1 MKEEK
6 ITITNAQELRQ
17 EKCNV
22 PTLRFPNYSSEW
34 QVSPMGKVC
43 TFRKG
48 YGISKENLSSDG
60 TPCILYGELYTTYK
74 TAIAK
79 NIKSKTSLDPT
90 ILFHSK
96 KNDVIIP
103 CSGETAE
110 DIATSVCI
118 PYDDILLGGDLTVIR
133 SDLDG
138 AFLSNQINSVRK
150 YDIAR
155 IAQGKSIVHLQADE
169 LKKISI
175 AYPTI
180 DEQQKISGFIDKI
193 DERIEVQNKIISKY
207 ETLIKGL
214 YTQIQSKSAKKEY
227 RICDIVKCHSVGLL
241 SKENLTESGS
251 KKCILYGELFTTYDE
266 VINEIKSRTNVDG
279 YISQGNEILFPSST
293 TVDAMSLIAPSA
305 LNEKGILLGGDMFV
319 LELLPGF
326 NNEYISYYL
335 NTIAKRNLAKYAQG
349 TTITHLY
356 FEHIKN
362 VLLYLPDITIQL
374 SVASKMRKLKTK
386 IQIEKEMLSAL
397 QKQKAFLLQSMFI

>member
-1 MKEEK
+1 MSKSNE
-6 ITITNAQELRQ
+6 TTP
-17 EKCNV
+17 NV
-22 PTLRFPNYSSEW
+22 PTLRFPNYSGEW
-34 QVSPMGKVC
+34 QVSSMGKVC

-60 TPCILYGELYTTYK
+60 TPCVLYGELYTTYK

-79 NIKSKTSLDPT
+79 SIKSKTSLDPAT
-90 ILFHSK
+90 LFHSK

-193 DERIEVQNKIISKY
+193 DERIEVQNKIISDLKVLKK
-207 ETLIKGL
+207 ELNGFLISRLIKGKEPNCKIEDVIDYEQPTSYIVNSDKYIVDGKTPVL
-214 YTQIQSKSAKKEY
+214 TANKAFFLGYTNEKEGIYNKSDCIIFDDFTLDFKYVDFPFKVKSSAIKILTAKKSIELRYFYEY
-227 RICDIVKCHSVGLL
+227 LL
-241 SKENLTESGS
+241 FLNLNT
-251 KKCILYGELFTTYDE
+251 
-266 VINEIKSRTNVDG
+266 NEHKRH
-279 YISQGNEILFPSST
+279 YISEIAT
-293 TVDAMSLIAPSA
+293 
-305 LNEKGILLGGDMFV
+305 
-319 LELLPGF
+319 LP
-326 NNEYISYYL
+326 
-335 NTIAKRNLAKYAQG
+335 
-349 TTITHLY
+349 
-356 FEHIKN
+356 
-362 VLLYLPDITIQL
+362 LYLPLIDEQRRVL
-374 SVASKMRKLKTK
+374 SVLNAISSKIAVEEKYKTT
-386 IQIEKEMLSAL
+386 LL
-397 QKQKAFLLQSMFI
+397 TQKKYLLNAMFI

>member
-1 MKEEK
+1 MSKSNE
-6 ITITNAQELRQ
+6 TTP
-17 EKCNV
+17 NV
-22 PTLRFPNYSSEW
+22 PTLRFPNYSGEW
-34 QVSPMGKVC
+34 QVSSMGKVC

-79 NIKSKTSLDPT
+79 RIKSKTSLDPT
-90 ILFHSK
+90 TLFHSK

-169 LKKISI
+169 LKKIFI

-180 DEQQKISGFIDKI
+180 EEQQKISGFIDKI
-193 DERIEVQNKIISKY
+193 DERIEVQNKIISDLKVLKK
-207 ETLIKGL
+207 ELCNKVFCKGSVVRLGDFIEEVTTRNKSNSCENVLSVSNKMGFIK
-214 YTQIQSKSAKKEY
+214 QSEQFEDRTVASENKSNYKVVTEGCFAYNPARINVGSIALLSTYKIGIISPMYVCFKTKSALDSEYLNFYYQSGFFYKELQKKLEG
-227 RICDIVKCHSVGLL
+227 SVRQCLTY
-241 SKENLTESGS
+241 ENMS
-251 KKCILYGELFTTYDE
+251 
-266 VINEIKSRTNVDG
+266 EIIIP
-279 YISQGNEILFPSST
+279 YIGIEEQKTIAATLNNFAI
-293 TVDAMSLIAPSA
+293 LIA
-305 LNEKGILLGGDMFV
+305 NEEK
-319 LELLPGF
+319 
-326 NNEYISYYL
+326 YL
-335 NTIAKRNLAKYAQG
+335 K
-349 TTITHLY
+349 
-356 FEHIKN
+356 
-362 VLLYLPDITIQL
+362 
-374 SVASKMRKLKTK
+374 S
-386 IQIEKEMLSAL
+386 L
-397 QKQKAFLLQSMFI
+397 QKQKSYFLSAMFIKT

>member
-1 MKEEK
+1 MRFAEFTEQWKQKTFDETFS
-6 ITITNAQELRQ
+6 ILSNNTLSRAEL
-17 EKCNV
+17 
-22 PTLRFPNYSSEW
+22 NY
-34 QVSPMGKVC
+34 
-43 TFRKG
+43 
-48 YGISKENLSSDG
+48 ENG
-60 TPCILYGELYTTYK
+60 NY
-74 TAIAK
+74 K
-79 NIKSKTSLDPT
+79 NIHYGDVLIKFSAFIDVSSQDVPYINDENSSSKLDN
-90 ILFHSK
+90 ILLQ
-96 KNDVIIP
+96 DGDIIIAD
-103 CSGETAE
+103 TAE
-110 DIATSVCI
+110 DFTVGKAAEVENVDNIKVVSGLHTI
-118 PYDDILLGGDLTVIR
+118 PCRPKTKFSPRYLGYYVNSLAYHNQLIPFIQGVKVSSISKNLIKKTFVSFPNLSEQEKIVK
-133 SDLDG
+133 
-138 AFLSNQINSVRK
+138 FLS
-150 YDIAR
+150 YLD
-155 IAQGKSIVHLQADE
+155 
-169 LKKISI
+169 KKIE
-175 AYPTI
+175 T
-180 DEQQKISGFIDKI
+180 QK
-193 DERIEVQNKIISKY
+193 KIISKY

-214 YTQIQSKSAKKEY
+214 YTQLQNKSAKKEY

-305 LNEKGILLGGDMFV
+305 LNEKGVLLGGDMFV

>member
-1 MKEEK
+1 MSKSNE
-6 ITITNAQELRQ
+6 TTP
-17 EKCNV
+17 NV

-214 YTQIQSKSAKKEY
+214 CDILFTVTEENVLPLKSIASIDKGQQINGLSLAKTGKYYYLNGGITPSGYVDDYNTSENTIAISEGGNSCGFVSYNAQKFWSGGHCYTLKIKNTQCRSKFLFFYLKYREKDIMQLRVGSGLPNIQKKSLENFVVPLPTFEKQCYIECILESITAKKE
-227 RICDIVKCHSVGLL
+227 IETALLGQFQSQKKFLL
-241 SKENLTESGS
+241 SK
-251 KKCILYGELFTTYDE
+251 
-266 VINEIKSRTNVDG
+266 
-279 YISQGNEILFPSST
+279 
-293 TVDAMSLIAPSA
+293 
-305 LNEKGILLGGDMFV
+305 
-319 LELLPGF
+319 
-326 NNEYISYYL
+326 
-335 NTIAKRNLAKYAQG
+335 
-349 TTITHLY
+349 
-356 FEHIKN
+356 
-362 VLLYLPDITIQL
+362 
-374 SVASKMRKLKTK
+374 
-386 IQIEKEMLSAL
+386 
-397 QKQKAFLLQSMFI
+397 MFI